1 MPAGQLTPMVLR
13 MLAWASLAL
22 AAACAP
28 APEPAA
34 VPETPAVAAAP
45 AMPATP
51 APIPSATPAAIPL
64 PPEAP
69 RITPGPVEP
78 LEIATARGP
87 VKFQVEMA
95 DTPAEQQQGL
105 MWRGSM
111 PADRGMIFDFHTED
125 ARSFWMRNTYIPLDI
140 IFIRADG
147 RILSIAQNTTPL
159 SEAPVPSFGAARA
172 VLEINGGL
180 AETLGIRPGDRVRH
194 RIFP

>member
-1 MPAGQLTPMVLR
+1 MTPMVLR
-13 MLAWASLAL
+13 IAVWASLAL
-22 AAACAP
+22 ATACARDA
-28 APEPAA
+28 APEPPAA
-34 VPETPAVAAAP
+34 PETPAVAASPAAP
-45 AMPATP
+45 SIPQPM
-51 APIPSATPAAIPL
+51 PSATPAAVPL

-87 VKFQVEMA
+87 VKFQVEIA
-95 DTPAEQQQGL
+95 DSPAEQQQGL
-105 MWRGSM
+105 MWRASM
-111 PADRGMIFDFHTED
+111 PADRGMLFDFQAEAD
-125 ARSFWMRNTYIPLDI
+125 RSFWMKNTYLPLDI

-180 AETLGIRPGDRVRH
+180 AEKLGIAPGDRVRH

>member
-1 MPAGQLTPMVLR
+1 MPARRVIPAFLR
-13 MLAWASLAL
+13 VLAWAPLAL

-28 APEPAA
+28 AAAPEPSTA
-34 VPETPAVAAAP
+34 PEPPALTAEPV
-45 AMPATP
+45 TP
-51 APIPSATPAAIPL
+51 APAPSAASAAVPL

-78 LEIATARGP
+78 LEITTARGS
-87 VKFQVEMA
+87 VKFEVELA
-95 DTPAEQQQGL
+95 DSPAEQQQGL

-111 PADRGMIFDFHTED
+111 PADHGMIFDFGSED
-125 ARSFWMRNTYIPLDI
+125 ARSFWMKNNYIPLDI
-140 IFIRADG
+140 IFIRGDG

-180 AETLGIRPGDRVRH
+180 AEKLGIAPGDRVRH